1 MACTDRGSVDSTAR
15 RGDRP
20 RFCNVAWE
28 GGIPARKDD
37 VEIGDAYG
45 VELHLPLLFQEGVA
59 ACYQSNLSRVM
70 CPSRC
75 SGVT

>member
-1 MACTDRGSVDSTAR
+1 MACIVGGSVDRTTR
-15 RGDRP
+15 RRDRP

-28 GGIPARKDD
+28 GGIPGRKDD

-45 VELHLPLLFQEGVA
+45 VELHLPLLFQEAMA
-59 ACYQSNLSRVM
+59 ACCLSNLSRVM
-70 CPSRC
+70 YPSRC

>member
-1 MACTDRGSVDSTAR
+1 MACIDRGSVDSTAR
-15 RGDRP
+15 RRDRP

-28 GGIPARKDD
+28 GGIPGRKDD

-59 ACYQSNLSRVM
+59 ACYHSNLSRVM
-70 CPSRC
+70 YSSRC
-75 SGVT
+75 SGAT